1 MYTYKNKKIRGG
13 FTLIELL
20 VVISIISLL
29 TSIVLSSLSTSN
41 QKGRDTAKIRAM
53 QEVRSAL
60 QLYLTDKGF
69 YPVGTDLTL
78 LTTGKY
84 IASVNNKLIYRSLNS
99 NNSAICAVSPC
110 QSYHLAVSLE
120 RTDNKVLTADKD
132 INETAFTPAGQI
144 NGTNNDCTSAG
155 TSLNPDRCYDIT
167 P

>member
-1 MYTYKNKKIRGG
+1 MYTHKNKKTKRG

-69 YPVGTDLTL
+69 YPVGVTADMSDALITE
-78 LTTGKY
+78 KY
-84 IASVNNKLIYRSLNS
+84 IASVNNKLIYQSLNS
-99 NNSAICAVSPC
+99 NNSAICTVSPC

-132 INETAFTPAGQI
+132 LNTATGDPIKGNFD
-144 NGTNNDCTSAG
+144 NCTSG
-155 TSLNPDRCYDIT
+155 SFSSPDLCYDIT